1 MTWDFTVKI
10 TDIIMILAVFIGPIA
25 AVFITLWSQSRK
37 DKKTAKRQL
46 FTTLMAQRKSLLISQ
61 EVAGALNTIDVI
73 FADNPTVVA
82 LWHKYYTLLSQPPG
96 EERQHTWLELLAAM
110 AADLEYSQLKQTDLD
125 KFYIPQ
131 GHVDRLDFEREASAE
146 WLRVLKNTHRFLV
159 EKRTDEVVEA
169 IPFTPPKSE

>member
-1 MTWDFTVKI
+1 
-10 TDIIMILAVFIGPIA
+10 MIFAVLVGPIV

-37 DKKTAKRQL
+37 DKKAAKRQL
-46 FTTLMAQRKSLLISQ
+46 FTTLMAQRKSLIISQ
-61 EVAGALNTIDVI
+61 EVAGALNTIDVV
-73 FADNPTVVA
+73 FADNQAVVN

-96 EERQHTWLELLAAM
+96 QERDHTWLELLAAM
-110 AADLEYSQLKQTDLD
+110 AEDLDYTQLKQTDLD

-131 GHVDRLDFEREASAE
+131 GHVDRIDFEREASAE

-159 EKRTDEVVEA
+159 EKRTDEVVET